1 MLLIVMDALL
11 RDAQFL
17 YQCKIKML
25 LFSSVK
31 FSSHLILNIMYLKLF
46 FFSSS
51 LVVFVVAAVLRRQL
65 YPFYL
70 Q

>member
-1 MLLIVMDALL
+1 
-11 RDAQFL
+11 
-17 YQCKIKML
+17 ML

-31 FSSHLILNIMYLKLF
+31 FSSHLILNIMYLKLVF
-46 FFSSS
+46 FLP